1 MAQLVECF
9 LITYAALGL
18 ASSHKLGV
26 VAHAYNPVL
35 FIPVLGRW
43 RQKDQKV
50 NGKFWAIPGLHE
62 FLSRKRKK
70 RKRKLVEILGSNTI
84 CRYGRNSK
92 RKRRENGIEC
102 KRMKG

>member
-1 MAQLVECF
+1 MAQLVEYF

-43 RQKDQKV
+43 RQKDQKFKV
-50 NGKFWAIPGLHE
+50 NVSFVVSSGPFLGYSWAA
-62 FLSRKRKK
+62 
-70 RKRKLVEILGSNTI
+70 
-84 CRYGRNSK
+84 
-92 RKRRENGIEC
+92 
-102 KRMKG
+102 